1 MNIKQESQKNP
12 NINWG
17 QPEEFSVYEQIEDAE
32 GKYIVCSKKKRIKI
46 TPMYTV
52 HNTKMMRFF
61 IKLNFKNISQ

>member
-32 GKYIVCSKKKRIKI
+32 GKYIV
-46 TPMYTV
+46 
-52 HNTKMMRFF
+52 
-61 IKLNFKNISQ
+61 